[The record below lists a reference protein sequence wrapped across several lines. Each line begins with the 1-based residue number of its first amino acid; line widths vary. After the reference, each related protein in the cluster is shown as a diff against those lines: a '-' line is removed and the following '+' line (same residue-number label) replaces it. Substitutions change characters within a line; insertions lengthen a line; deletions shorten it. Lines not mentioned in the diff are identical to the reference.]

1 MALAQDTSRE
11 ANLIESKAQ
20 QVSSVLA
27 DNLLGETKQIEDAEA
42 VFVGIGGECHVDR
55 QPCKRLHQD
64 LHQWALPRHDPALGR
79 HLPVRHER
87 QQLREITSP

>member
-1 MALAQDTSRE
+1 MGVCGPVALAQDTSRE

-42 VFVGIGGECHVDR
+42 VFVGIGGECHVDSR
-55 QPCKRLHQD
+55 VNAYIKVYIN
-64 LHQWALPRHDPALGR
+64 GR
-79 HLPVRHER
+79 YRGTIPPWGD
-87 QQLREITSP
+87 IFPFGTSANN